1 MIQAAAGII
10 TAAAFVFYI
19 SLAKS
24 AGMAERKMEELD
36 RLSAAGKAGGLDGN

>member
-1 MIQAAAGII
+1 MIQVVAGII
-10 TAAAFVFYI
+10 TAAAIVFCL

-24 AGMAERKMEELD
+24 AGMADRKMEELN

>member
-10 TAAAFVFYI
+10 TAAAFVFYL

-36 RLSAAGKAGGLDGN
+36 RLSAERKAGGLDGD

>member
-1 MIQAAAGII
+1 MIQVVAGII
-10 TAAAFVFYI
+10 TAAVFVFYL

-24 AGMAERKMEELD
+24 ADRKMEELN

>member
-1 MIQAAAGII
+1 MIQVVAEII
-10 TAAAFVFYI
+10 TAAVFVFYL

-24 AGMAERKMEELD
+24 AGMADRKMAELN